1 MQDAIVYQCQ
11 CSHCTQGDDHPNRGQ
26 HSQLNLLLSRC
37 DEQQRRWIV
46 AWEASRL
53 GHGGVAFLSLVTGLH
68 ADTIRRGQAELASEL
83 AGRPTGQARL
93 PGAGRPTVEK
103 KRPKSS
109 GN

>member
-1 MQDAIVYQCQ
+1 
-11 CSHCTQGDDHPNRGQ
+11 
-26 HSQLNLLLSRC
+26 LNLLLSRC

-53 GHGGVAFLSLVTGLH
+53 GHGGVALLSQVTGLNP
-68 ADTIRRGQAELASEL
+68 DTIRRGQTELASGL

-93 PGAGRPTVEK
+93 PGAGRPPVEK

-109 GN
+109 NA